1 MSSFFVPT
9 SKDIYLEANGVRL
22 GTVESYKCYAVRK
35 SRSIEA
41 FGEEEPVAA
50 VTGRTSYT
58 LELSRVDT
66 SPAYSDGVDFYDLE
80 DFSLVVVK
88 PDRRIVYTGCH
99 WSDIQETA
107 EVGSAVLEKVK
118 IVAAKRMVLQ

>member
-1 MSSFFVPT
+1 MFPQARIFIWRRTASVS
-9 SKDIYLEANGVRL
+9 
-22 GTVESYKCYAVRK
+22 VESYKCYAVRK

-66 SPAYSDGVDFYDLE
+66 SPAYSDGVDF
-80 DFSLVVVK
+80 
-88 PDRRIVYTGCH
+88 
-99 WSDIQETA
+99 
-107 EVGSAVLEKVK
+107 
-118 IVAAKRMVLQ
+118 

>member
-9 SKDIYLEANGVRL
+9 SKDIYLEADGVRL
-22 GTVESYKCYAVRK
+22 GTVESYKCYAARK

-41 FGEEEPVAA
+41 FGEDEPVAA

-66 SPAYSDGVDFYDLE
+66 SPAYSDGVDFYALE

-88 PDRRIVYTGCH
+88 PDRRVVYTGCR
-99 WSDIQETA
+99 WSDIQESA
-107 EVGSAVLEKVK
+107 EVGAAVIEKVK
-118 IVAAKRMVLQ
+118 LVAAKRMVLQ

>member
-1 MSSFFVPT
+1 MSNFFVPT
-9 SKDIYLEANGVRL
+9 SKDIYLEADGARL
-22 GTVESYKCYAVRK
+22 GTVESYKCYAARK

-66 SPAYSDGVDFYDLE
+66 SPAYSDGVDFYTLE
-80 DFSLVVVK
+80 DFNLVVVK
-88 PDRRIVYTGCH
+88 PDCRVVYTGCR
-99 WSDIQETA
+99 WSDIQESA
-107 EVGSAVLEKVK
+107 EVGAAVIERVK
-118 IVAAKRMVLQ
+118 LVAAKRMVLQ